1 MENNKVFL
9 FENKPIRKVLHNDE
23 WFFSVVDV
31 IAVLTDSPNPRNYWS
46 MLKKKENQLYTIPV
60 QLKMPSGDGKSYTTD
75 ATNTEGVLRIIMS
88 VPSPKAEPFKL
99 WLANLGKR
107 EIEETENPELGFER
121 TRALYKA
128 KGYPDDWI
136 GYRVKTIGTRKE
148 LTEEWKNREVT
159 DGQQFSILTSTI
171 AKGTFGLSPSEH
183 KNLKGLTKPAHQ
195 LRDHMT
201 PLELIFTA
209 LSEETAKQYAIE
221 ANATGFDEN
230 HKQAVKAGF
239 DTGETRKDYEKR
251 TKIKVVSSKNYLK
264 QLPEGDTGNV

>member
-1 MENNKVFL
+1 MENNKMFL
-9 FENKPIRKVLHNDE
+9 FENKPIRKILHNDE

-31 IAVLTDSPNPRNYWS
+31 IAVLSDSTNPQSYWGK
-46 MLKKKENQLYTIPV
+46 LKERESQLLTIC
-60 QLKMPSGDGKSYTTD
+60 QKFKFAAHDGKQR
-75 ATNTEGVLRIIMS
+75 ATECANTEGVLRIIMS

-148 LTEEWKNREVT
+148 LTEEWKNRNVT

-183 KNLKGLTKPAHQ
+183 KNLKGLTKPAQQ

-251 TKIKVVSSKNYLK
+251 TNIKVVSSKNYLK
-264 QLPEGDTGNV
+264 QLPEGDTGNA